1 MVAFHMK
8 DLLYITW
15 NMSQRKELFTRAQ
28 MFLDFHFI
36 KDIYKGLSFAKVKN
50 GLVQIR
56 DSGCKASQRSQMV

>member
-1 MVAFHMK
+1 
-8 DLLYITW
+8 
-15 NMSQRKELFTRAQ
+15 MSQRKELFTRAQ